1 MQRKFRTLVNNFV
14 WFYSKIRFFFHYL
27 SNADVENRFYSKIR
41 ILFIYLSNADV
52 ENCGE
57 SRGFGFIYIY
67 IYIWMKMDVNAN
79 VRIDRIKYER
89 LN

>member
-14 WFYSKIRFFFHYL
+14 WFYSKIRFFFFHYL

-67 IYIWMKMDVNAN
+67 IYIDENGC
-79 VRIDRIKYER
+79 
-89 LN
+89 